1 MLSPFHF
8 ALVVLCACPFWAYAR
23 GVFLELS
30 CAPPVRA
37 PPSCP
42 LSPPISA
49 KEGYQNRTKGI
60 KTFFLTKMADSQ
72 LYRVLM
78 AAPVQIGEESV
89 PVRERC
95 RAPCRESEGRR

>member
-1 MLSPFHF
+1 MMLSPFHF

-30 CAPPVRA
+30 CAH
-37 PPSCP
+37 C
-42 LSPPISA
+42 
-49 KEGYQNRTKGI
+49 
-60 KTFFLTKMADSQ
+60 
-72 LYRVLM
+72 VLM
-78 AAPVQIGEESV
+78 AAPVQMMGEEE